1 MNVIKDNQTTIY
13 GGNTM
18 GLFDRFKKSN
28 TTEKILTHNL
38 GGCIITKSLL
48 ENKSQLKWIFREQ
61 SCNEIDNGW
70 RAIGDSDTQE
80 YINIAE
86 NNIVVDFDRLV
97 EIEPA
102 VLSIYLLPVGTDL
115 EFDSDRK
122 VFIDT
127 NTGKEY
133 R

>member
-1 MNVIKDNQTTIY
+1 
-13 GGNTM
+13 
-18 GLFDRFKKSN
+18 
-28 TTEKILTHNL
+28 
-38 GGCIITKSLL
+38 LL
-48 ENKSQLKWIFREQ
+48 ENKSQLKWIFREP

-102 VLSIYLLPVGTDL
+102 VLSIYLLPV
-115 EFDSDRK
+115 
-122 VFIDT
+122 
-127 NTGKEY
+127 
-133 R
+133 

>member
-1 MNVIKDNQTTIY
+1 
-13 GGNTM
+13 M
-18 GLFDRFKKSN
+18 GLFGRLKKTNSA
-28 TTEKILTHNL
+28 EKLQTHNL
-38 GGCIITKSLL
+38 GGCIITRSLL
-48 ENKSQLKWIFREQ
+48 EKRSQLKWIFREQ

-70 RAIGDSDTQE
+70 RAIGDSDTEE

-86 NNIVVDFDRLV
+86 NNVVVDFDRLV

-102 VLSIYLLPVGTDL
+102 VLSIYSLPVGTDL
-115 EFDSDRK
+115 EFDRDRK

>member
-1 MNVIKDNQTTIY
+1 
-13 GGNTM
+13 M
-18 GLFDRFKKSN
+18 GLFDRLKKSN

>member
-1 MNVIKDNQTTIY
+1 
-13 GGNTM
+13 M
-18 GLFDRFKKSN
+18 GLFDRLKNKE
-28 TTEKILTHNL
+28 TTEKMQTHNL

-48 ENKSQLKWIFREQ
+48 EKTSHLKWVFREQ
-61 SCNEIDNGW
+61 SCNSLDNGW

-80 YINIAE
+80 YINVAE
-86 NNIVVDFDRLV
+86 NNVVVDFDRLV

-102 VLSIYLLPVGTDL
+102 VLAIYSLPIGTDL

-122 VFIDT
+122 TFIDT